1 MIVSTEKW
9 TDIGRVLLVA
19 TDPELRNQVE
29 QALPAAETVQEET
42 GLAGLLR
49 TSRENFNLVLLRI
62 PTQEDDLVPAL
73 RSYRHVD
80 PSVRIILL
88 AKMFEEPLALGLTQ
102 RGLADDYLILPLH
115 KKELDL
121 ALRKCFPRS
130 TGRSIEPMGAA
141 PYSRLISEPANAPAA
156 SDPQQLLIREVTE
169 LINSAELGLQELLE
183 RVCWSAVF
191 LCKARGAKITFGEH
205 TACVGS
211 DEYYDLVMPLMENG
225 KEIGQIELATGA
237 EHAACSVVAG
247 YLDQLIPGL
256 VRLASS
262 RNRLQELANTD
273 ALTGLANRRHFQE
286 VVENLIARAR
296 HERSRVTI
304 VIFDFDDFKHFNDAY
319 GHGAGDEI
327 LRESGMLIKRCIRRQ
342 DLAARYGGDEFAVV
356 LWDWQERRIPN
367 SEHPRSAMAIM
378 ERFRRMLREHV
389 FPRLGPQ
396 AHGALTISGGL
407 ASFPWDASSAEELI
421 ERADQAL
428 LEAKRSGKDRVYLVG
443 QGPEST
449 RAT

>member
-1 MIVSTEKW
+1 
-9 TDIGRVLLVA
+9 
-19 TDPELRNQVE
+19 
-29 QALPAAETVQEET
+29 
-42 GLAGLLR
+42 
-49 TSRENFNLVLLRI
+49 
-62 PTQEDDLVPAL
+62 
-73 RSYRHVD
+73 
-80 PSVRIILL
+80 
-88 AKMFEEPLALGLTQ
+88 
-102 RGLADDYLILPLH
+102 
-115 KKELDL
+115 
-121 ALRKCFPRS
+121 
-130 TGRSIEPMGAA
+130 
-141 PYSRLISEPANAPAA
+141 
-156 SDPQQLLIREVTE
+156 
-169 LINSAELGLQELLE
+169 
-183 RVCWSAVF
+183 
-191 LCKARGAKITFGEH
+191 
-205 TACVGS
+205 
-211 DEYYDLVMPLMENG
+211 
-225 KEIGQIELATGA
+225 
-237 EHAACSVVAG
+237 
-247 YLDQLIPGL
+247 
-256 VRLASS
+256 
-262 RNRLQELANTD
+262 LQELANTD

>member
-247 YLDQLIPGL
+247 YLDQLIPDSCGWL
-256 VRLASS
+256 LPGTDC
-262 RNRLQELANTD
+262 RNWPTP
-273 ALTGLANRRHFQE
+273 TH
-286 VVENLIARAR
+286 
-296 HERSRVTI
+296 
-304 VIFDFDDFKHFNDAY
+304 
-319 GHGAGDEI
+319 
-327 LRESGMLIKRCIRRQ
+327 
-342 DLAARYGGDEFAVV
+342 
-356 LWDWQERRIPN
+356 
-367 SEHPRSAMAIM
+367 
-378 ERFRRMLREHV
+378 
-389 FPRLGPQ
+389 
-396 AHGALTISGGL
+396 
-407 ASFPWDASSAEELI
+407 
-421 ERADQAL
+421 
-428 LEAKRSGKDRVYLVG
+428 
-443 QGPEST
+443 
-449 RAT
+449 